1 MINVAIY
8 AVRIRTIQ
16 PGEGYITF
24 EWMSPRHRDGFKR
37 LMIMFVE
44 GRRLHDR

>member
-8 AVRIRTIQ
+8 AKRVRTIQ
-16 PGEGYITF
+16 PGAGYITI

-37 LMIMFVE
+37 LLIMHVE
-44 GRRLHDR
+44 GRRNDR